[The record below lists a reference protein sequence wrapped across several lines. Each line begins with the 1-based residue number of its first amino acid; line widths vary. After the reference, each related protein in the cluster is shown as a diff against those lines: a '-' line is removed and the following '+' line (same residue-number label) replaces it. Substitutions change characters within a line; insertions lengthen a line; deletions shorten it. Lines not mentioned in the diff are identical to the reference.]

1 MKKKKK
7 ILLVLGILA
16 IAFLF
21 VAYFFLKQKEEQ
33 PVLPPPKPQIP
44 SYFKGILPIQLII
57 TEKEF
62 EFPSESPVLSFT
74 VDSISKNEAS
84 EIAKKL
90 GFEKEPGEFEDINEG
105 IKYFWSDDKSS
116 LVATPKTG
124 KIKFNLSS
132 PKVPVVANKQLTD
145 SSITQI
151 ATDFL
156 VNSAIVE
163 REKIKLTSIIP
174 QKENF
179 PSGGLETTTREK
191 AKVFQVSFTYTITD
205 YEILTID
212 PSTPLI
218 FVQILP
224 DGLVYSMEAVR
235 LKNISKSQTLY
246 ELKSYEDLKSSL
258 NEARLI
264 SLLNDY
270 INISD
275 LAPED
280 IKSINIDKIEL
291 VYLLDSY
298 SSKELQPV
306 FLLEG
311 PAEVVG
317 STANKALL
325 YLPAIK

>member
-44 SYFKGILPIQLII
+44 SYFKGILPIQLTI

-212 PSTPLI
+212 PSAPLI

-224 DGLVYSMEAVR
+224 DGSVYSMEAVR

>member
-1 MKKKKK
+1 MKKKRA
-7 ILLVLGILA
+7 ILLILGVLVIV
-16 IAFLF
+16 FLSIIYVF
-21 VAYFFLKQKEEQ
+21 VKQKEEQ
-33 PVLPPPKPQIP
+33 PVLPLPKPQIP
-44 SYFKGILPIQLII
+44 NYLKGILPIQLTI

-62 EFPSESPVLSFT
+62 EFPSESPILPFT
-74 VDSISKNEAS
+74 LDSVSKNEAS
-84 EIAKKL
+84 GIAKKL
-90 GFEKEPGEFEDINEG
+90 GFEEDPSEFEDVNEG
-105 IKYFWSDDKSS
+105 VKYFWSDDKSS

-132 PKVPVVANKQLTD
+132 PGVPVVANKQLTD
-145 SSITQI
+145 GSIMQI

-163 REKIKLTSIIP
+163 KEKIKTISIVP

-179 PSGGLETTTREK
+179 LSGGLETTTREK
-191 AKVFQVSFTYTITD
+191 AKVFQVNFTYTITD

-212 PSTPLI
+212 PSAPLI

-224 DGLVYSMEAVR
+224 DGSVYSMEAVR

-298 SSKELQPV
+298 SSKKLQPV

-311 PAEVVG
+311 SAEVVG